1 MKIENYI
8 TDNNKI
14 ANRLQLETTFLY
26 LSQWFQIVAYYYNED
41 VLVSVKYIDITPETI
56 SVWMQMAQQYPEKAT
71 FLNFSIIV
79 QWFCET
85 YGVTI
90 IDLEEN

>member
-8 TDNNKI
+8 TDNLRI
-14 ANRLQLETTFLY
+14 ANKLELQASFFY

-41 VLVSVKYIDITPETI
+41 VLVSVKYINITPETI